1 MRISRKFAALG
12 AFFVLAAAILA
23 GCGSSGSSNTVG
35 KTSVAV
41 VAGNQ
46 ISVKS
51 YKHWMYVAAKG
62 QAAQEAEQGE
72 TGAPVIAPNDP
83 PKFASCI
90 KQVRVQ
96 VPTLA
101 KTSDAKIKTD
111 CGELFSQLNPEVIGF
126 LVAADWYQADAH
138 KLGVTVT
145 DKQVNAAYA
154 KEKKAEFPTAAE
166 YKAYLSEGGLTDADV
181 RYEVRVNTV
190 YVKLLKRYAK
200 KVTQADIS
208 AYYKKHASTF
218 KTETL
223 SKASKTIQAELE
235 QTAETAAEPK
245 VTALSKKYWGK
256 RTLCAKQY
264 TTATYCANYKAPKKS
279 AATSTSAAATSTAA
293 TSTASSTAAS
303 STTTASK

>member
-12 AFFVLAAAILA
+12 AFFVLAAAIVA
-23 GCGSSGSSNTVG
+23 GCGSSSSSSNTVG
-35 KTSVAV
+35 KKSVAV

-62 QAAQEAEQGE
+62 EAAEEAEQGE
-72 TGAPVIAPNDP
+72 TGAPVIAPSDP

-101 KTSDAKIKTD
+101 KTGDAKIKTD
-111 CGELFSQLNPEVIGF
+111 CGELFTQLNPEVIGF
-126 LVAADWYQADAH
+126 LVAAYWYQADAH
-138 KLGVTVT
+138 RLGINVT
-145 DKQVNAAYA
+145 DKQVNAAYT

-181 RYEVRVNTV
+181 RYEIRVNTI
-190 YVKLLKRYAK
+190 YERLLKRYAK
-200 KVTQADIS
+200 PVTQADIS

-218 KTETL
+218 KKETL
-223 SKASKTIQAELE
+223 AKASKAIKAQLVQA
-235 QTAETAAEPK
+235 ANTAAEPQ
-245 VTALSKKYWGK
+245 VTKLSKKYWGK
-256 RTLCAKQY
+256 KTLCAKAY

-279 AATSTSAAATSTAA
+279 ATTSTAAATSTG
-293 TSTASSTAAS
+293 TASTVS
-303 STTTASK
+303 SATTTASK